1 MENRQEWLR
10 ERKTYIGGSELAAIC
25 NVPGCE
31 IKSYNRTPLDIYLSK
46 TTDEIKEL
54 TKRDANFEAAYWGTK
69 FEPLVAERYA
79 AECNVEINDSDGL
92 IRHPKY
98 PFIACN
104 IDKWVNNREY
114 ILECKTG
121 HFFKKKD
128 WEEQGVFKIPEC
140 YHLQVAYYAAIC
152 DVPKVDIAVLIGG
165 QDFRI
170 YTYERNKELEN
181 KLIKIAC
188 NFWRNHIEKR
198 IPPKC
203 VNTKDTFNLF
213 PESHHHEIVAESN
226 IIQKLEELKA
236 AKKEENKIQFVIEKL
251 KVEIQEFM
259 QDYDVL
265 IDDNGNIIA
274 TWKNTAPKSLFDLK
288 RFKDEAKDLYLK
300 YTNVA
305 KQSRVFLIK

>member
-1 MENRQEWLR
+1 MENKQEWLR
-10 ERKTYIGGSELAAIC
+10 ERKSYIGGSELAAIC

-31 IKSYNRTPLDIYLSK
+31 IKSYNKTPLDIYLSK

-54 TKRDANFEAAYWGTK
+54 TKKDSNFEAAYWGTK

-79 AECNVEINDSDGL
+79 AECNVEINDSYEL

-128 WEEQGVFKIPEC
+128 WGEQGVFKIPEC

-152 DVPKVDIAVLIGG
+152 DVSKVDIAVLIGG

-170 YTYERNKELEN
+170 YTYERNKELEE

-188 NFWRNHIEKR
+188 NFWHNHIEKR

-203 VNTKDTFNLF
+203 VSTRDTFNLF
-213 PESHHHEIVAESN
+213 PQSNHHEIVAESN
-226 IIQKLEELKA
+226 ILEKWEQLKA
-236 AKKEENKIQFVIEKL
+236 AKEEENRIADTIEKL
-251 KVEIQEFM
+251 KTDIQEFM
-259 QDYDVL
+259 RDYDVL
-265 IDDNGNIIA
+265 IDNNGNVIA
-274 TWKNTAPKSLFDLK
+274 TWKNTAPKSLVDLK
-288 RFKDEAKDLYLK
+288 ILREK
-300 YTNVA
+300 YREIYE
-305 KQSRVFLIK
+305 KCIKYGQQSRMFLVK